1 MTFQLQSTQPQNTIP
16 KGDEQNAS
24 LRGQI
29 KTMLEDYFRDLDGH
43 QPAELYQMVLQEVE
57 QPLLESVLNYT
68 RGNQSK
74 AAELLG
80 LNRGTLRKKLKQYD
94 MG

>member
-1 MTFQLQSTQPQNTIP
+1 MTFQLHSTQPQSTLSNS
-16 KGDEQNAS
+16 DEQHAT
-24 LRGQI
+24 LRSHI

-57 QPLLESVLNYT
+57 QPLLETVLNYT

-94 MG
+94 MN

>member
-1 MTFQLQSTQPQNTIP
+1 MTFQIHTAQPQTTVSKSEEQANT
-16 KGDEQNAS
+16 
-24 LRGQI
+24 LRGHI
-29 KTMLEDYFRDLDGH
+29 KAMLEDYFRDLDGH

-57 QPLLESVLNYT
+57 QPLLETVLNHT

-94 MG
+94 MN

>member
-1 MTFQLQSTQPQNTIP
+1 MTLQAHTTLQETTMPEKENKPT
-16 KGDEQNAS
+16 S
-24 LRGQI
+24 LNGHI
-29 KTMLEDYFRDLDGH
+29 KAMLEDYFRDLDGH
-43 QPAELYQMVLQEVE
+43 QTANLYQMVLQEVE
-57 QPLLESVLNYT
+57 QPLLESVLTHT

-94 MG
+94 MN